1 MLKEVMSLPGAH
13 DKIEHSNTGTITSWW
28 TDNNNR
34 HQVLVR
40 STMND
45 KVVSNVKIKQERFA
59 DWDAVDVNTEP
70 CNVNEYDGSINSDE
84 SHHKNTARK
93 DNLVDSR
100 EKKQN
105 ETTSRD
111 KIWRECGNT
120 FLVCMIVYVVAGR
133 MKYELMIKVF
143 GNTNTY
149 LWRVQKNAVSMIMTG
164 VFDLGEHFSVTD
176 GYKIGWE
183 YIHRIMKLQKHAIL
197 EQGRVSKSNLNI
209 A

>member
-1 MLKEVMSLPGAH
+1 MLKEVMSLPGVH

-45 KVVSNVKIKQERFA
+45 KVVSNVKIKQERFT
-59 DWDAVDVNTEP
+59 DWDTMVVNTEP

-84 SHHKNTARK
+84 SHRKNTARK

-105 ETTSRD
+105 ETTSRG
-111 KIWRECGNT
+111 KFGEC
-120 FLVCMIVYVVAGR
+120 VV
-133 MKYELMIKVF
+133 
-143 GNTNTY
+143 THY
-149 LWRVQKNAVSMIMTG
+149 L
-164 VFDLGEHFSVTD
+164 
-176 GYKIGWE
+176 
-183 YIHRIMKLQKHAIL
+183 HA
-197 EQGRVSKSNLNI
+197 
-209 A
+209 